1 MEYILTSIRLISPLI
16 LLMVFGYFLNKINIL
31 DDRSSTQISKLVLKV
46 LLPINIFINIYRSD
60 FITAFNSRLIVFILL
75 CNFVG
80 LFIMNIIAHK
90 LTSDRRQLGVIIQ
103 DGIRGNYSIL
113 GLPLAISVYGSEMAV
128 YMSIVIAFLT
138 PLYNIISIMLFE
150 HYDNLKSSFAKQL
163 FNVFKSPLTLG
174 SVLGVV
180 LNLCNV
186 VIPSFLLETLNYISV
201 SLTAISLLNLGSTF
215 NFKLNKNVIKPLI
228 VILIFKMFLF
238 PAIVIVS
245 TSLMGFR
252 NELLLSAAIVSAVP
266 IAVSSYATAV
276 CYNTDKDLA
285 NSAVVY
291 SHVIGA
297 ISMPIMLS
305 ILMSLGLI

>member
-1 MEYILTSIRLISPLI
+1 MSPLI

-31 DDRSSTQISKLVLKV
+31 DDRSSNQVSKLVLKV
-46 LLPINIFINIYRSD
+46 LLPINIFLNIYRSD
-60 FITAFNSRLIVFILL
+60 FNSAFNSRLIVLILL

-80 LFIMNIIAHK
+80 IFIMNIIAHK
-90 LTSDRRQLGVIIQ
+90 LTKDKRQLGVIIQ
-103 DGIRGNYSIL
+103 DGLRGNYSIL
-113 GLPLAISVYGSEMAV
+113 GIPLATSVYGSGMAV
-128 YMSIVIAFLT
+128 YMSIIIAFLT
-138 PLYNIISIMLFE
+138 PMYNIISIMLFE

-163 FNVFKSPLTLG
+163 FNVIKSPLTLG

-180 LNLCNV
+180 FNLCNI
-186 VIPSFLLETLNYISV
+186 VIPSFLLETLNYISI

-215 NFKLNKNVIKPLI
+215 NFKLNKSVIKPLI
-228 VILIFKMFLF
+228 VILIFKMLILPTFIIT
-238 PAIVIVS
+238 A

-276 CYNTDKDLA
+276 GYNTDKDLA

-291 SHVIGA
+291 SHVICA
-297 ISMPIMLS
+297 ISIPFMLS